1 MAILPQP
8 QLFSWKEIEDLGD
21 LERLALLLKHLP
33 DEPLMR
39 ALEAARG
46 RGRNDYPV
54 RAMWNSVLAG
64 IVYQHPSVAS
74 LRRELRRNAQLR
86 YLCGFDL
93 LAGLAAVPSANA
105 YSNFLRH
112 LLRHAG
118 LIDELFVT
126 LVNSLADAL
135 PGFGRTLAL
144 DSKAINSLARRQSR
158 RRVVDGRSEA
168 DADLGIKTYKGT
180 RRDGSVWEKVV
191 KWFGFKLHLLVDAD
205 YELPVAYEVTRAS
218 ANDLTTG
225 KQMIRDLA
233 DHRPQVPARAEYLLG
248 DKAYDDTDLITT
260 LWDDHAIKPVVDIR
274 DLWKVS
280 GARLV
285 QGQTNV
291 SHDYQGTVFC
301 HCPEQWTQRPM
312 AFGGFEK
319 DRGTLKYRC
328 PAKHY
333 GFVCAGRDRC
343 AISDSLRIP
352 IASNRRIFTPLA
364 RSSYRWKRLY
374 KKRSAVERVNSRLDT
389 SFGFEKHFVRG
400 LAKMRL
406 QCGLALVV
414 MLGMAWGRVR
424 SKQLDRMRSLVT
436 SIA

>member
-21 LERLALLLKHLP
+21 LERLALLLDYLP
-33 DEPLMR
+33 DEPLMQ

-86 YLCGFDL
+86 HLCGFDL
-93 LAGLAAVPSANA
+93 LAGLAAVPSDNA

-112 LLRHAG
+112 LLRHAA
-118 LIDELFVT
+118 LIDALFVT
-126 LVNSLADAL
+126 LVNRLADAL
-135 PGFGRTLAL
+135 PEFGETLAL
-144 DSKAINSLARRQSR
+144 DSKAIGSLARRKSR
-158 RRVVDGRSEA
+158 RSVVDGRGEA
-168 DADLGIKTYKGT
+168 DADLGVKTYKGT
-180 RRDGSVWEKVV
+180 RKDGSLWEKVV
-191 KWFGFKLHLLVDAD
+191 QWFGFKLHLLVDAE
-205 YELPVAYEVTRAS
+205 YELPVAYAVTKAS
-218 ANDLTTG
+218 ASDLTTG
-225 KQMIRDLA
+225 KQMLEDLA
-233 DHRPQVPARAEYLLG
+233 GHRPQVLAEARYLLG
-248 DKAYDDTDLITT
+248 DKAYDDTDMITG
-260 LWDDHAIKPVVDIR
+260 LWDEHAIKPVLDIR

-285 QGQTNV
+285 HGQSNV

-301 HCPEQWTQRPM
+301 HCPVEWTQRPM

-333 GFVCAGRDRC
+333 GFACRGRDRC
-343 AISDSLRIP
+343 AISDSIRIP

-364 RSSYRWKRLY
+364 RSSYQWKRLY
-374 KKRSAVERVNSRLDT
+374 KKRSAVERVNSRLDE

-400 LAKMRL
+400 LGKMRL
-406 QCGLALVV
+406 RCGLALVV

-424 SKQLDRMRSLVT
+424 RKQLDQMRSLVT

>member
-21 LERLALLLKHLP
+21 LERLALLIKYLP
-33 DEPLMR
+33 DEPLMQ

-64 IVYQHPSVAS
+64 VVYQHPSVAS

-86 YLCGFDL
+86 HLCGFDL
-93 LAGLAAVPSANA
+93 LAGLAAVPSDNA
-105 YSNFLRH
+105 YSNFLQQ
-112 LLRHAG
+112 LLRHAA

-126 LVNSLADAL
+126 LVNRLADAL
-135 PGFGRTLAL
+135 PGFGETLAL
-144 DSKAINSLARRQSR
+144 DSKAIGSLARRTSR
-158 RRVVDGRSEA
+158 RSVVDCRGEA
-168 DADLGIKTYKGT
+168 DADLGVKTYKGT
-180 RRDGSVWEKVV
+180 REDGSVWEKVV
-191 KWFGFKLHLLVDAD
+191 TWFGFKLHLLVDAA
-205 YELPVAYEVTRAS
+205 YELPVAYEVTKAS
-218 ANDLTTG
+218 ASDLTTG
-225 KQMIRDLA
+225 KQMLQDLA
-233 DHRPQVPARAEYLLG
+233 DHRPQVLAEAKYLLG
-248 DKAYDDTDLITT
+248 DKAYDDTGMITT
-260 LWDDHAIKPVVDIR
+260 LWDEHAIKPVLDIR
-274 DLWKVS
+274 NLWTVT

-301 HCPEQWTQRPM
+301 HCPVEWRQRPM

-333 GFVCAGRDRC
+333 GFVCPGRDRC
-343 AISDSLRIP
+343 AISDSIRIP

-364 RSSYRWKRLY
+364 RSSYQWKRLY
-374 KKRSAVERVNSRLDT
+374 KKRSGVERVNSRLDE

-424 SKQLDRMRSLVT
+424 RKQLDQMRSLVT
-436 SIA
+436 STA